1 MNINDIKYNCNSDSI
16 DWFNVIQK
24 VSKFSYLIRTKSKLD
39 YIIIEII
46 YLLVQI
52 SIFYNIDLSIGWS
65 QWKKKATSKVY
76 HSSI

>member
-24 VSKFSYLIRTKSKLD
+24 GSKFSYLIRTKSKLD

-65 QWKKKATSKVY
+65 QWK
-76 HSSI
+76 